1 MLQVFEAGI
10 VIVLKVVCYEEIDVN
25 KSMRKIE
32 DPKGLMD
39 FRNVTKLY
47 KYWNVN
53 WYYGNIGL
61 CVKYEI

>member
-1 MLQVFEAGI
+1 M
-10 VIVLKVVCYEEIDVN
+10 LKVVCYEEIDVN

-61 CVKYEI
+61 CVTYEI